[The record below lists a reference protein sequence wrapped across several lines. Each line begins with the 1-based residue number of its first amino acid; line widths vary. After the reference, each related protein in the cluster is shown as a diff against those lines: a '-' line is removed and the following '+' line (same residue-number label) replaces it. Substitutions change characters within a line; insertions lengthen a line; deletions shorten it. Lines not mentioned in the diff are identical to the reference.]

1 MAIGEKL
8 ARIIK
13 EKNRNVNDIASSTG
27 VNAQTIYSIIKRN
40 NTKADLDDLFLICD
54 ELGISID
61 EFISDDIFNRD
72 NADVQFNN
80 LTDDETRLIK
90 AFRSLSTEDRNALI
104 RLAEYA
110 DKATNSQHVQ
120 SLEGEAL
127 AASKYIEQIS
137 CSQSESRE
145 VDSK

>member
-61 EFISDDIFNRD
+61 EFRSDDIFNRD
-72 NADVQFNN
+72 NADIQFNN

>member
-61 EFISDDIFNRD
+61 EFRSDDIFNRD

-80 LTDDETRLIK
+80 LTDEEIRLIK

-104 RLAEYA
+104 RFAEYA
-110 DKATNSQHVQ
+110 DKATNPQHAQ
-120 SLEGEAL
+120 SLEEEAL
-127 AASKYIEQIS
+127 AASMYIEQIS
-137 CSQSESRE
+137 RSQSEIRE

>member
-61 EFISDDIFNRD
+61 EFRSDDIFNRD

-110 DKATNSQHVQ
+110 DKATNSQHAQ
-120 SLEGEAL
+120 SLEEEAL
-127 AASKYIEQIS
+127 AASMYIEQIS
-137 CSQSESRE
+137 RSQSEIRE

>member
-61 EFISDDIFNRD
+61 EFRSDDIFNRD

-127 AASKYIEQIS
+127 AASMYIEQIS

>member
-61 EFISDDIFNRD
+61 EFRSDDIFNRD

-104 RLAEYA
+104 RFAEYA

>member
-61 EFISDDIFNRD
+61 EFRSDDIFNRD

>member
-54 ELGISID
+54 ELVISID
-61 EFISDDIFNRD
+61 EFRSDDIFNRD